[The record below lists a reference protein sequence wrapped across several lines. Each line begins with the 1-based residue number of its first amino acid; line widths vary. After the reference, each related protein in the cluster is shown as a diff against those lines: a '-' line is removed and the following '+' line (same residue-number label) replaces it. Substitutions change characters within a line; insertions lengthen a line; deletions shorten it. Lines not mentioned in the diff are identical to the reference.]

1 MHNKFKKYSVYIHIC
16 VYGASLVAQWER
28 SCLPMRE
35 TWVQHLGQQDSLEK
49 EMASPSS
56 TPAWEIPWT
65 EVPGGLQSM
74 GSPESRHNLATEHTA
89 NNSESVNSNSI
100 QSDSRVFTY
109 HYHLSTK
116 FYQEVTANQGPQL
129 QKSNYSNYPSDM

>member
-1 MHNKFKKYSVYIHIC
+1 MGFHNCSACKDSACSAGNRGDVGLIP
-16 VYGASLVAQWER
+16 GLGR
-28 SCLPMRE
+28 SSRE
-35 TWVQHLGQQDSLEK
+35 GNVSH
-49 EMASPSS
+49 SS
-56 TPAWEIPWT
+56 ILAWEIPWT

-129 QKSNYSNYPSDM
+129 QKSNYFNYPSDM

>member
-1 MHNKFKKYSVYIHIC
+1 MDRGAWWAAVHGVTKSQTQLKQLSTHASIVPLESYNVLLPLVNFTLCCFLLNLSHYAVRVSVCISF
-16 VYGASLVAQWER
+16 VSVSTMWASLVAQWER

-65 EVPGGLQSM
+65 EEPSGLQSM
-74 GSPESRHNLATEHTA
+74 GSQNRQTRL
-89 NNSESVNSNSI
+89 SE
-100 QSDSRVFTY
+100 
-109 HYHLSTK
+109 
-116 FYQEVTANQGPQL
+116 
-129 QKSNYSNYPSDM
+129 